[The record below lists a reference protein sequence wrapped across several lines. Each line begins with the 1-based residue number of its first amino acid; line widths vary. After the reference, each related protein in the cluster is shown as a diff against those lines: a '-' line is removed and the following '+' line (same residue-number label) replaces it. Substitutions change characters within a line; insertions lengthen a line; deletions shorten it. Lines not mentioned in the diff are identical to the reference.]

1 MLGII
6 LNPIKSTSSRCHRF
20 TIMFS
25 SSGIPTNE
33 LAFMLVNY
41 DEVSTRI
48 HITVL
53 RKEGSEAGAY
63 LGPNQLPAEDVPKT
77 SHFWP
82 QQNEGTEP
90 CSYLFSC
97 VIERCP
103 SLWSPFIY
111 RENAIENTNLII
123 CSCENALLTIE
134 RSCLDVATME
144 VHPLVVAGG
153 VDSTAE
159 GRRKANIC
167 WSLRDP
173 HMVWGY

>member
-1 MLGII
+1 MPSSCHLHVGAQ
-6 LNPIKSTSSRCHRF
+6 LSATAGHRRWAPHHCPQERRLRSRSLSRSKSAPRWRC
-20 TIMFS
+20 S
-25 SSGIPTNE
+25 QNIPF
-33 LAFMLVNY
+33 LA
-41 DEVSTRI
+41 
-48 HITVL
+48 
-53 RKEGSEAGAY
+53 
-63 LGPNQLPAEDVPKT
+63 PK
-77 SHFWP
+77 
-82 QQNEGTEP
+82 NEGTEP